1 VDVIQNFP
9 KVLQANERFK
19 VKSYAPSL
27 ADRPGETP
35 SLHKMRSTEIFVFHG
50 CKYRVTISDRQA
62 LPNNKLRQKIYRKRR
77 TITSSAA
84 SFTAS
89 VGLSFA
95 TFGVSLIGCALSARA
110 CIVAGKKLD
119 LLEAEWEARGQRRLP
134 TRVFKDFLL
143 PACLAQAVGC
153 IADDAFDGDNGTSVV
168 VDQGDGDMKEAA
180 GSVFEVDTDAP
191 SDPPEYEE
199 VGADSN
205 SVNADIGGDAGDSN
219 SINTIVDGDSNNVNG
234 DNESPTDPLVDVS
247 VPDDTDVSSVPIDS
261 QPADG
266 APDLSGQDAAP
277 VDASDI
283 VETPTQ
289 DGTPPTDITSESS
302 APTAP
307 DSQSQLS
314 QMAHGFTSGTE
325 SLLTTG
331 ALPANSALAPAAVVV
346 GEALAF
352 HAAHRAVEEV
362 LHFGAHQVVKTLS
375 DQGDV
380 PPPPK
385 V

>member
-1 VDVIQNFP
+1 
-9 KVLQANERFK
+9 
-19 VKSYAPSL
+19 
-27 ADRPGETP
+27 
-35 SLHKMRSTEIFVFHG
+35 
-50 CKYRVTISDRQA
+50 
-62 LPNNKLRQKIYRKRR
+62 
-77 TITSSAA
+77 
-84 SFTAS
+84 
-89 VGLSFA
+89 
-95 TFGVSLIGCALSARA
+95 
-110 CIVAGKKLD
+110 
-119 LLEAEWEARGQRRLP
+119 
-134 TRVFKDFLL
+134 
-143 PACLAQAVGC
+143 
-153 IADDAFDGDNGTSVV
+153 
-168 VDQGDGDMKEAA
+168 MKEAA
-180 GSVFEVDTDAP
+180 GSVFEVNTDTP

-219 SINTIVDGDSNNVNG
+219 SVNG
-234 DNESPTDPLVDVS
+234 DNAAPTDPLVDVS
-247 VPDDTDVSSVPIDS
+247 VPDSTDVSSVPIDS

-283 VETPTQ
+283 VETPTP
-289 DGTPPTDITSESS
+289 DGTPRTDITSS

-380 PPPPK
+380 PPPSK